1 MAAATLRSAVEGLCD
16 SVQRSTQAR
25 TLAEQASQVAESGGH
40 TVHEVM
46 DTMERISASS
56 RKIGDIIGVMDTIAF
71 QTNLLALNAAVV
83 AAEVRNLAQHSA
95 AAAKEIKQLI
105 ELSCQQVNCGAE
117 QVRQAGQTMQ
127 DIMGASTQVTAIIHE
142 VAEAAVHQS
151 AQLRAVTEALDHR
164 PQELAPPPAVTSMP
178 VFSFA
183 PTPRPGTVPA

>member
-1 MAAATLRSAVEGLCD
+1 M
-16 SVQRSTQAR
+16 
-25 TLAEQASQVAESGGH
+25 
-40 TVHEVM
+40 
-46 DTMERISASS
+46 
-56 RKIGDIIGVMDTIAF
+56 
-71 QTNLLALNAAVV
+71 V
-83 AAEVRNLAQHSA
+83 AAEVRHLAQHSA

-105 ELSCQQVNCGAE
+105 EVSCQQVNCGAE
-117 QVRQAGQTMQ
+117 QVRKDGQTMQ

-164 PQELAPPPAVTSMP
+164 LQDPAPGPELAPPPAVSSMP